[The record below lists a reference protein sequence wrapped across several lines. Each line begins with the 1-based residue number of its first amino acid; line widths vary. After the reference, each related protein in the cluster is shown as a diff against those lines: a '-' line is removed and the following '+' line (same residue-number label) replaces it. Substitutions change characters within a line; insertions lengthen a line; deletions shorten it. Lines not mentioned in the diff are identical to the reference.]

1 MSILFDFTR
10 LRCFNKLSKQ
20 TFGSFKDILEDNP
33 MEKTDLASAYR
44 KLQSPNRKTHDRAL
58 KTIQASKKNKKNK

>member
-1 MSILFDFTR
+1 
-10 LRCFNKLSKQ
+10 
-20 TFGSFKDILEDNP
+20 